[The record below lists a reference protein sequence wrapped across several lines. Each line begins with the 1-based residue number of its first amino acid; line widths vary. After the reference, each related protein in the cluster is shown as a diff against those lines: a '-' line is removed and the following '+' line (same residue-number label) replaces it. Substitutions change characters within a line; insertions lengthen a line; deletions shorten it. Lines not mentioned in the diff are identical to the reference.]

1 MEDPVAWQTN
11 VLVVANRTAGSDEL
25 IDALKRRA
33 ERGPVRCTLLMPAG
47 PSGRDQV
54 RARLDE
60 FLERMRLAGI
70 EADGTIGFDSNPLF
84 CIGEV
89 WDPGR
94 YDEIVISTFPTGL
107 SHWLKVDL
115 PQRVAKLTD
124 APVEHVV
131 SQSTSARE
139 PATHPA
145 PRRHAVSSDAAAFI
159 GRFFGS
165 HQRDPEHARRP

>member
-1 MEDPVAWQTN
+1 VAWQTH

-33 ERGPVRCTLLMPAG
+33 QRGSVSCTLLMPAG
-47 PSGRDQV
+47 PGSRAEA

-60 FLERMRLAGI
+60 ALARMRGAGI
-70 EADGTIGFDSNPLF
+70 EADGTIGVDSNPIF

-89 WDPGR
+89 WDPAR

-115 PQRVAKLTD
+115 PQRAAKLTD
-124 APVEHVV
+124 APVEHIV
-131 SQSTSARE
+131 SE
-139 PATHPA
+139 PARA
-145 PRRHAVSSDAAAFI
+145 DA
-159 GRFFGS
+159 
-165 HQRDPEHARRP
+165 

>member
-1 MEDPVAWQTN
+1 MAWQTN

-33 ERGPVRCTLLMPAG
+33 ERGSVRCTLLMPAG
-47 PSGRDQV
+47 PNGRDEA

-60 FLERMRLAGI
+60 AIALMREAGI
-70 EADGTIGFDSNPLF
+70 EADGSIGVDSNPIF
-84 CIGEV
+84 CIGEI

-107 SHWLKVDL
+107 SHWLRVDL

-124 APVEHVV
+124 APVEHIV
-131 SQSTSARE
+131 SQLTSAPE

-145 PRRHAVSSDAAAFI
+145 PRRHAVSSDAADFMH
-159 GRFFGS
+159 RFFGS
-165 HQRDPEHARRP
+165 RYRDPQHARRP